1 MTVDYG
7 ALEKPQRFL
16 ELKMIK
22 TGLNVVMTEVQIHT
36 DTAAAAAAA
45 AKSLQVTLNLPL
57 TARNKEISRY
67 ILGIYELFFFPLNG
81 QI

>member
-1 MTVDYG
+1 
-7 ALEKPQRFL
+7 
-16 ELKMIK
+16 MIK

-36 DTAAAAAAA
+36 DTAAAAAAAAA